1 MGGASIK
8 KHDGSLNGGPSG
20 SMSLVG
26 GGGGPGGNSSIGLV
40 NTGGPGA
47 MVGIVQGAGG
57 AGKKNYMSPY
67 S

>member
-8 KHDGSLNGGPSG
+8 KDGGNASG
-20 SMSLVG
+20 VAAGVVNVG
-26 GGGGPGGNSSIGLV
+26 GGSTIGVPGGN
-40 NTGGPGA
+40 NGGNPGA
-47 MVGIVQGAGG
+47 GQGG